1 MTLFYDL
8 KFKRN
13 LIIIYNLVL
22 KMEMNVSTVEEQVV
36 ARKKGGI
43 NPIFILPILYAIG
56 ASIYVFILG
65 NPNNFKAIEGIKGVV
80 SVLFSDV
87 KSKDLHPENTM
98 GIIYMGGPIVHVLIT
113 FMLTVVVFSFERFFV
128 LGKAAGTGNLES
140 FVQNVRELLNKNKI
154 DEAIEACDT
163 QKGSVGN
170 VVKEGLVSYKA
181 LSKDTTLNKEQK
193 MAALTKSLE
202 EATTLEMPMLEK
214 NMMILSTLGT
224 VATLVALL
232 GTVMGMISAFQAL
245 GNGGGTL
252 DSAALSVG
260 ISEALINTALGIGT
274 SAIAIILYN
283 FFTSKI
289 DGLTYKIDEIGMS
302 IQQSFAEF
310 N

>member
-140 FVQNVRELLNKNKI
+140 FVQNVRELLN
-154 DEAIEACDT
+154 
-163 QKGSVGN
+163 
-170 VVKEGLVSYKA
+170 
-181 LSKDTTLNKEQK
+181 
-193 MAALTKSLE
+193 
-202 EATTLEMPMLEK
+202 
-214 NMMILSTLGT
+214 
-224 VATLVALL
+224 
-232 GTVMGMISAFQAL
+232 
-245 GNGGGTL
+245 
-252 DSAALSVG
+252 
-260 ISEALINTALGIGT
+260 
-274 SAIAIILYN
+274 
-283 FFTSKI
+283 
-289 DGLTYKIDEIGMS
+289 
-302 IQQSFAEF
+302 
-310 N
+310 